1 MLLGEVS
8 EEEAN
13 QLLDNLMTEEEKQ
26 EEQEDDMDSLQ
37 GSEPVRWSR
46 VEKERK
52 GENQKPWEKGMGTK
66 KNNTKNSKEMKSK
79 VK

>member
-1 MLLGEVS
+1 MQNLNSRFFLPSWSPRMLLGEVS

-37 GSEPVRWSR
+37 GSEPVR
-46 VEKERK
+46 
-52 GENQKPWEKGMGTK
+52 
-66 KNNTKNSKEMKSK
+66 
-79 VK
+79 

>member
-52 GENQKPWEKGMGTK
+52 GENQKPWEKGMGRK
-66 KNNTKNSKEMKSK
+66 KTIQRIAKKWKEK
-79 VK
+79 